1 MEEFSEAL
9 LFAIDAL
16 KATVELH
23 SERIEVLEDHLSR
36 EHSLSFRAAE
46 TAHIGEAFN
55 KKWAHLLERQP

>member
-1 MEEFSEAL
+1 